1 MSGIVKGVSKGV
13 GSAFKGIK
21 KGLSKAFF
29 EAPSDMLSKA
39 LKPSKWMKDNIP
51 PGPKN
56 PLMPD
61 LESIEKSRR
70 RRRNQKM
77 GRTETIMTDTLG

>member
-1 MSGIVKGVSKGV
+1 MSGIVKGAKKL
-13 GSAFKGIK
+13 AKGIIKPIGKSVEESLDIGRGLMK
-21 KGLSKAFF
+21 KVG
-29 EAPSDMLSKA
+29 
-39 LKPSKWMKDNIP
+39 LKPADIP
-51 PGPKN
+51 DAPKN